1 MHGDI
6 GSVCIS
12 EKEALE
18 IKNEFEEIFNYCRT
32 I

>member
-12 EKEALE
+12 EKEALK
-18 IKNEFEEIFNYCRT
+18 IKKEFDEIFNDLRD
-32 I
+32 